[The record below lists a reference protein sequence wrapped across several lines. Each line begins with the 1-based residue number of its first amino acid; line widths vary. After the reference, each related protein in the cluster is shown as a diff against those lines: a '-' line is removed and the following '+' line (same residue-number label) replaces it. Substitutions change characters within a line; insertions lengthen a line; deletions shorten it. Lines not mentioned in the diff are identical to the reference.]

1 MTQFKGILL
10 AGGTGTRLQPVTNT
24 VSKHLLP
31 IYDKP
36 MVYYPL
42 TTLMFAGIREILLI
56 STPHDLPHYRKLL
69 GDGTQWGIEISYTE
83 QPSPN
88 GLAQAF
94 ILGESFLAG
103 SPACLILGD
112 NVFYAGGRVS
122 FTEYSRHAA
131 ARTDNATVFAYHVK
145 DPERYGVV
153 TFDRSGRASSIEEK
167 PSKPKSNYAV
177 TGLYFYPGDVTT
189 LVKQIELSTRGELE
203 ITDLNR
209 LYLSQGRLK
218 VEVLGRGVAWLDTGT
233 HESLLQASTF
243 IETIQTRQSVI
254 VACPEEVAYRLS
266 FIDAEQLMRLA
277 EPMRKTSYG
286 QHLLNILDHPVYWLE
301 MTPR

>member
-1 MTQFKGILL
+1 MKVAIVGAGITGLTLAYLL
-10 AGGTGTRLQPVTNT
+10 NRRGHEVVLYEAGGAPGGELATVEVGSEPIERFYHHLFTHDRFMIELCRELGIEDRLQWHEPE
-24 VSKHLLP
+24 
-31 IYDKP
+31 
-36 MVYYPL
+36 M
-42 TTLMFAGIREILLI
+42 G
-56 STPHDLPHYRKLL
+56 
-69 GDGTQWGIEISYTE
+69 
-83 QPSPN
+83 
-88 GLAQAF
+88 
-94 ILGESFLAG
+94 
-103 SPACLILGD
+103 
-112 NVFYAGGRVS
+112 FYAGGRVS

-153 TFDRSGRASSIEEK
+153 TFDRSGRVSSIEEK

-189 LVKQIELSTRGELE
+189 LVKQIELSARGELE

-266 FIDAEQLMRLA
+266 FINAEQLMRLA